1 MKKYVLVG
9 TGSRGTLAYLNP
21 ITKRYQ
27 DCAEIC
33 GVYDLD
39 SKRAKNALAKIEADI
54 PVYEDFDVMLNDV
67 KPDEYIILKDI
78 IKKVSMMKN

>member
-1 MKKYVLVG
+1 MKKFVLVG

-39 SKRAKNALAKIEADI
+39 SKRAKNAPATWICTAPIMWSRKMPTTA
-54 PVYEDFDVMLNDV
+54 NW
-67 KPDEYIILKDI
+67 
-78 IKKVSMMKN
+78 